1 MSVIGNRYLQGSPIL
16 PYANVKAYPNTDIFM
31 DLQFV
36 DHTNTP
42 VIPTSISIEIDD
54 ITNSVVLPNCGP
66 ITLNPAGA
74 VGSAGSPFTY
84 PAFAATMY
92 LQVLASAWQ
101 MTFPYIGSQLCQVG
115 MQFTA
120 VDSVTGQPF
129 TSTAVVA
136 VIELCALATVSG
148 LAY

>member
-1 MSVIGNRYLQGSPIL
+1 MGVIGNRYLQGSPIL

-54 ITNSVVLPNCGP
+54 ITNSVVMAGP
-66 ITLNPAGA
+66 TTLTAAGA
-74 VGSAGSPFTY
+74 TGTAGVPFTY
-84 PAFAATMY
+84 PAFAASMY

-101 MTFPYIGSQLCQVG
+101 MTFPYIGSQLGQVG

-120 VDSVTGQPF
+120 VDSVTSQPF
-129 TSTAVVA
+129 TSSAVIA
-136 VIELCALATVSG
+136 IIELCALATVSG
-148 LAY
+148 LTY

>member
-1 MSVIGNRYLQGSPIL
+1 M
-16 PYANVKAYPNTDIFM
+16 
-31 DLQFV
+31 QFV

-42 VIPTSISIEIDD
+42 VVPTSIALEIDD
-54 ITNSVVLPNCGP
+54 ISSATVAMANTPV
-66 ITLNPAGA
+66 TLNSAGA
-74 VGSAGSPFTY
+74 VGTVGSPFTY
-84 PAFAATMY
+84 PAFASSMY

-101 MTFPYIGSQLCQVG
+101 MTFPYTGSQLCQVG

-129 TSTAVVA
+129 TSTSIIAI
-136 VIELCALATVSG
+136 IELCALATVSG

>member
-1 MSVIGNRYLQGSPIL
+1 MGVIGNRYLQGTSIL
-16 PYANVKAYPNTDIFM
+16 PYANVKAYPNTDLFM

-66 ITLNPAGA
+66 ITLSPAGA
-74 VGSAGSPFTY
+74 IGTPSLPFTY

-92 LQVLASAWQ
+92 LQVLGSAWQ
-101 MTFPYIGSQLCQVG
+101 M
-115 MQFTA
+115 
-120 VDSVTGQPF
+120 
-129 TSTAVVA
+129 
-136 VIELCALATVSG
+136 
-148 LAY
+148 

>member
-1 MSVIGNRYLQGSPIL
+1 MVIGNRYLQGSPIL
-16 PYANVKAYPNTDIFM
+16 PYANVKAYPGTDLFM

-42 VIPTSISIEIDD
+42 VVPTSISIEIDD
-54 ITNSVVLPNCGP
+54 ITNSVVMAGP
-66 ITLNPAGA
+66 STLNAAGA
-74 VGSAGSPFTY
+74 VGSVGVPFTY
-84 PAFAATMY
+84 PAFAASMY
-92 LQVLASAWQ
+92 LQVLGSAWQ

-120 VDSVTGQPF
+120 IDSITGQTF
-129 TSTAVVA
+129 TSNAVIA

>member
-1 MSVIGNRYLQGSPIL
+1 MGVIGNRYLQGSPIL

-54 ITNSVVLPNCGP
+54 ITNSVVMAGP
-66 ITLNPAGA
+66 TTLTAAGA
-74 VGSAGSPFTY
+74 TGTAGVPFTY
-84 PAFAATMY
+84 PAFAASMY

-120 VDSVTGQPF
+120 VDSVTSQPF
-129 TSTAVVA
+129 TSSAVIA
-136 VIELCALATVSG
+136 IIELCALATVSG
-148 LAY
+148 LTY

>member
-1 MSVIGNRYLQGSPIL
+1 MPIGNRYLQGSPIL

-42 VIPTSISIEIDD
+42 VTPTDIRIEIDD
-54 ITNSVVLPNCGP
+54 ITNSVVLPFCGP
-66 ITLNPAGA
+66 TTLNAAGA
-74 VGSAGSPFTY
+74 TGTAALPFTY
-84 PAFAATMY
+84 PAFSPTMY

-101 MTFPYIGSQLCQVG
+101 MTFPYVGSQLCQVG

-120 VDSVTGQPF
+120 IDSVTGQPF
-129 TSTAVVA
+129 TSTAVIA
-136 VIELCALATVSG
+136 IIELCALATVSG

>member
-1 MSVIGNRYLQGSPIL
+1 MGVIGNRYLQGSPIL
-16 PYANVKAYPNTDIFM
+16 PYANVKAYPFTDLFM

-54 ITNSVVLPNCGP
+54 ITNSVVMAGP
-66 ITLNPAGA
+66 TTLNPAGA
-74 VGSAGSPFTY
+74 VGGVPFSY
-84 PAFAATMY
+84 QAFSATMT
-92 LQVLASAWQ
+92 LQVVASAWQ

-120 VDSVTGQPF
+120 IDTVTGQPF
-129 TSTAVVA
+129 TSTSVVA
-136 VIELCALATVSG
+136 VIELVALATVSG
-148 LAY
+148 LAF

>member
-1 MSVIGNRYLQGSPIL
+1 
-16 PYANVKAYPNTDIFM
+16 M

>member
-1 MSVIGNRYLQGSPIL
+1 MVIGNRYLQGSPIL
-16 PYANVKAYPNTDIFM
+16 PYANVKAYPNTDLFM

-42 VIPTSISIEIDD
+42 VVPTSISIEIDD
-54 ITNSVVLPNCGP
+54 ITNSVVLPGCGP
-66 ITLNPAGA
+66 TTLNPAGA
-74 VGSAGSPFTY
+74 IGSAGLAFTY
-84 PAFAATMY
+84 PAFAASMY
-92 LQVLASAWQ
+92 LQVLGSALQ

-129 TSTAVVA
+129 TSTAVIA

-148 LAY
+148 LAF

>member
-1 MSVIGNRYLQGSPIL
+1 MVIGNRYLQGSPIL
-16 PYANVKAYPNTDIFM
+16 PYANVKAYPGTDLFL

-54 ITNSVVLPNCGP
+54 ITNSVVLPGCGP
-66 ITLNPAGA
+66 VALNPAGA
-74 VGSAGSPFTY
+74 IGTIGSPFTY

-92 LQVLASAWQ
+92 LQVLGSAWQ

-120 VDSVTGQPF
+120 IDSVTGQLF
-129 TSTAVVA
+129 TSTAVIA
-136 VIELCALATVSG
+136 IIELCALATVSG
-148 LAY
+148 LQF

>member
-1 MSVIGNRYLQGSPIL
+1 MGVIGNRYLQGSPIL
-16 PYANVKAYPNTDIFM
+16 PYANVKAYPGTDMFL

-42 VIPTSISIEIDD
+42 VIPTSISIEIDN
-54 ITNSVVLPNCGP
+54 ITNNAIMAGP
-66 ITLNPAGA
+66 ATLNASGA
-74 VGSAGSPFTY
+74 VGTVGTPFTY

-92 LQVLASAWQ
+92 LQVLGSAWQ
-101 MTFPYIGSQLCQVG
+101 ILYPYQGSQLCQIG

-120 VDSVTGQPF
+120 IDSVTGQPF
-129 TSTAVVA
+129 TSNA
-136 VIELCALATVSG
+136 VIGIVELCALATVSG

>member
-1 MSVIGNRYLQGSPIL
+1 MVIGNRYLQGSPIL
-16 PYANVKAYPNTDIFM
+16 PYANVKAYPGNDIFM
-31 DLQFV
+31 DLAFV

-54 ITNSVVLPNCGP
+54 ITNSVVMAGP
-66 ITLNPAGA
+66 TTLTATGA
-74 VGSAGSPFTY
+74 VGTSGTPFTY

-92 LQVLASAWQ
+92 LQCLQSMWA

-120 VDSVTGQPF
+120 IDSVTGQPF
-129 TSTAVVA
+129 TGTG
-136 VIELCALATVSG
+136 VIAI
-148 LAY
+148 

>member
-1 MSVIGNRYLQGSPIL
+1 MAVIGNRYLQGSPIL

>member
-1 MSVIGNRYLQGSPIL
+1 VPQIGNRYLQGTPIL
-16 PYANVKAYPNTDIFM
+16 PYANVKAYPNTDIFF

-42 VIPTSISIEIDD
+42 VIPTDIRLEIDD
-54 ITNSVVLPNCGP
+54 ISSATVAMASSPV
-66 ITLNPAGA
+66 TLNSAGA
-74 VGSAGSPFTY
+74 IGNASSPYTY

-101 MTFPYIGSQLCQVG
+101 MTFPYVGSQLCQVG

-120 VDSVTGQPF
+120 VDTVTGQPF
-129 TSTAVVA
+129 TSTSIIAI
-136 VIELCALATVSG
+136 IELCAIATVSG

>member
-1 MSVIGNRYLQGSPIL
+1 MVIGNRYLQGSPIL
-16 PYANVKAYPNTDIFM
+16 PYANVKAYPGTDLFM

-54 ITNSVVLPNCGP
+54 ITNSVVMAGP
-66 ITLNPAGA
+66 ATLNAAGA
-74 VGSAGSPFTY
+74 VGSAGTPFTY
-84 PAFAATMY
+84 PAFAASMY
-92 LQVLASAWQ
+92 LQVLGSAWS
-101 MTFPYIGSQLCQVG
+101 MTFPYVGSQLCQVG

-120 VDSVTGQPF
+120 LDSVTGQPF
-129 TSTAVVA
+129 TSNAVVA
-136 VIELCALATVSG
+136 VVELCALATVSG

>member
-1 MSVIGNRYLQGSPIL
+1 MPQIGNRYLQGTPIL
-16 PYANVKAYPNTDIFM
+16 PFANVKAYPNTDIFM

-42 VIPTSISIEIDD
+42 VIPTDIRIEIDD
-54 ITNSVVLPNCGP
+54 ISSATVTLVGP
-66 ITLNPAGA
+66 QTLNPAGA
-74 VGSAGSPFTY
+74 IGTVGVPYTY

-120 VDSVTGQPF
+120 IDSVTGQPF
-129 TSTAVVA
+129 TSTSIIAI
-136 VIELCALATVSG
+136 IELCALATVSG

>member
-1 MSVIGNRYLQGSPIL
+1 
-16 PYANVKAYPNTDIFM
+16 M

-66 ITLNPAGA
+66 ITLNPSGA
-74 VGSAGSPFTY
+74 VGTASSPFTY
-84 PAFAATMY
+84 PAFAASMY

-129 TSTAVVA
+129 TSTAVIA
-136 VIELCALATVSG
+136 IIELCALATVSG
-148 LAY
+148 LPY

>member
-1 MSVIGNRYLQGSPIL
+1 VSVIGNRYLQGSPIL

>member
-1 MSVIGNRYLQGSPIL
+1 MGVIGNRYLQGSPIL
-16 PYANVKAYPNTDIFM
+16 PYANVKAYPFTDLFM

-42 VIPTSISIEIDD
+42 VVPTSVSIEIDD
-54 ITNSVVLPNCGP
+54 ITNSVVMVGP
-66 ITLNPAGA
+66 ATLNPAGA
-74 VGSAGSPFTY
+74 VGNAGSPLTY
-84 PAFAATMY
+84 AAFA
-92 LQVLASAWQ
+92 SALTIQIIGTALQ

-120 VDSVTGQPF
+120 IDSVTGQPF

-148 LAY
+148 LAF

>member
-1 MSVIGNRYLQGSPIL
+1 MGVIGNRYLNGSPIL
-16 PYANVKAYPNTDIFM
+16 PYANVKAYPNTDLFM

-42 VIPTSISIEIDD
+42 VIPTSIAIEIDD

-66 ITLNPAGA
+66 IALNPAGA
-74 VGSAGSPFTY
+74 IGTVGLPFTY

-120 VDSVTGQPF
+120 IDTVTGQPF
-129 TSTAVVA
+129 TSTSVVA
-136 VIELCALATVSG
+136 IIELCALATVSG
-148 LAY
+148 LTY

>member
-1 MSVIGNRYLQGSPIL
+1 MVIGNRYLQGSPIL
-16 PYANVKAYPNTDIFM
+16 PYANVKAYPATDIFM

-42 VIPTSISIEIDD
+42 VIPISISIEIDD
-54 ITNSVVLPNCGP
+54 ITNSVVMAGP
-66 ITLNPAGA
+66 ANLVSTGA
-74 VGSAGSPFTY
+74 VGTVGVPFTY

-92 LQVLASAWQ
+92 LQCLASMWN

-115 MQFTA
+115 MQFTYT
-120 VDSVTGQPF
+120 DSVSGQVC
-129 TSTAVVA
+129 TSTQVVA
-136 VIELCALATVSG
+136 IIELCALATVSG

>member
-1 MSVIGNRYLQGSPIL
+1 MVIGNRYLQGSPIL

-42 VIPTSISIEIDD
+42 VVPTSISIEIDD

-66 ITLNPAGA
+66 VSLVSTGA
-74 VGSAGSPFTY
+74 VGTAGSPFTY
-84 PAFAATMY
+84 PAFAASMY

-129 TSTAVVA
+129 TSTSVVA
-136 VIELCALATVSG
+136 IIELCALATVSG
-148 LAY
+148 LTY

>member
-1 MSVIGNRYLQGSPIL
+1 MPIGNKYLQGQPIL

-84 PAFAATMY
+84 PTFAATMY

-120 VDSVTGQPF
+120 IDSVTGQPF

>member
-1 MSVIGNRYLQGSPIL
+1 MPIGNRYLQGSPIL
-16 PYANVKAYPNTDIFM
+16 PYANVKAYPGTDLFL

-54 ITNSVVLPNCGP
+54 ITNSVVMAGP
-66 ITLNPAGA
+66 ATLVAAGA
-74 VGSAGSPFTY
+74 VGTVGVPFTY
-84 PAFAATMY
+84 PAFAASMY
-92 LQVLASAWQ
+92 LQCLASMWN

-120 VDSVTGQPF
+120 IDSVTGQPF
-129 TSTAVVA
+129 TSTAVIA
-136 VIELCALATVSG
+136 IIELCALATVSG